1 MRLCQ
6 HRKALH
12 CLHWNSNYKSLI
24 PLHGTFK
31 SKPSAMTFSQHI
43 FRCKCSEQRR
53 TRTVIDFTF
62 SLTSM
67 MELFSKK
74 KKTLSQSTGLWLKV
88 CGCTDSTFVPWQAE
102 SGRPHKIYTTVE
114 PTLHLY
120 NHQTQLHWDLFKWF
134 YWNSIFDTSPTC
146 HRMWDTSEKNQSEQ
160 RHRQW
165 LLSLCLHLIKQHLG
179 HSLNVH
185 ESQLT
190 FRLNDCVE
198 SGGAKCK

>member
-1 MRLCQ
+1 M
-6 HRKALH
+6 LH
-12 CLHWNSNYKSLI
+12 CLHWNSNLKSLI

-31 SKPSAMTFSQHI
+31 SKPSAMTFSQRI
-43 FRCKCSEQRR
+43 FCCKCLEQRC

-74 KKTLSQSTGLWLKV
+74 IPSQSTGLWLKV

-120 NHQTQLHWDLFKWF
+120 NHQTQLHWNLFKWF
-134 YWNSIFDTSPTC
+134 YWKSILDTSPTC
-146 HRMWDTSEKNQSEQ
+146 HRMWDTSERINLNRDTGSDSC
-160 RHRQW
+160 RFAFIHPF
-165 LLSLCLHLIKQHLG
+165 IKQHLG
-179 HSLNVH
+179 QS
-185 ESQLT
+185 ECPWEPIDFQTKQLCWI
-190 FRLNDCVE
+190 RRCEV
-198 SGGAKCK
+198 